1 MENSVSNDEEAHKL
15 AMADDSIDHDNCQD
29 KIGPETPKQT
39 MKISNKGD
47 QETPTSKKYFLGF
60 DFDLLLIL

>member
-1 MENSVSNDEEAHKL
+1 MENSDNNDEEAHKL
-15 AMADDSIDHDNCQD
+15 AMADDTTDHDNCQD